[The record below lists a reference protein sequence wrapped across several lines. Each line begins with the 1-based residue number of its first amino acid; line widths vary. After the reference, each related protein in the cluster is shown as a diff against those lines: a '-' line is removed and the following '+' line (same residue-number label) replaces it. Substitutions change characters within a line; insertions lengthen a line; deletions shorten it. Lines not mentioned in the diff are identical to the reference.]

1 MGIGDYVDKAKDAFK
16 GHEDQAADALD
27 KAAHALKSRTSDGT
41 DEKVDQVV
49 EKAKQFLADQKGT
62 GAHHEERPNPPAL

>member
-1 MGIGDYVDKAKDAFK
+1 MGIDDYVNKAKDALK

-27 KAAHALKSRTSDGT
+27 KAADALKSRTSDGT

-49 EKAKQFLADQKGT
+49 EKAKQFLAGQ
-62 GAHHEERPNPPAL
+62 HHEERPNPPAL